1 MFTTLFTRRW
11 IIATLLVIAAIAV
24 MIRLGIWQLDRLEQ
38 RRQFN
43 AHFLEQ
49 TESGPLRLESN
60 TNNLDLVN
68 MEYHQVI
75 ASGEF
80 DHTEEVAIRNQYWE
94 NQPGVHLLTPLRL
107 KENETAV
114 LVDRG
119 WIPLEAYQ
127 SGDWKSFEE
136 PGIVS
141 VSGIIRI
148 SQEPTLGGRSDPTP
162 LPSESLMAW
171 NFINI
176 PEISKQIPYPLLP
189 IYIQQSPG
197 TSTGELPIRSQP
209 EIEISEGPHLGY
221 AIQWFIFA
229 IILGGGYPWYI
240 RQELS
245 KQKKTPER
253 STTQV

>member
-1 MFTTLFTRRW
+1 MFTTLFSRRL

-49 TESGPLRLESN
+49 AESDPLRLESN
-60 TNNLDLVN
+60 TNNPNLEN
-68 MEYHQVI
+68 MEYRQVI
-75 ASGEF
+75 ASGEY
-80 DHTEEVAIRNQYWE
+80 DHSEEVAIRNQYWE
-94 NQPGVHLLTPLRL
+94 NQPGVHLLTPLKL
-107 KENETAV
+107 KENGTAV

-119 WIPLEAYQ
+119 WIPLEMYQ
-127 SGDWKSFEE
+127 TGNWKRLEE
-136 PGIVS
+136 PGTIS
-141 VSGIIRI
+141 VSGIIRL
-148 SQEPTLGGRSDPTP
+148 SQEHTLGGQSDPTP
-162 LPSESLMAW
+162 LPGESLIAW

-189 IYIQQSPG
+189 VYIQQSPD
-197 TSTGELPIRSQP
+197 TSTGELPFRSQP

-229 IILGGGYPWYI
+229 MILGGGYPWYV

-245 KQKKTPER
+245 KQKKNT
-253 STTQV
+253 